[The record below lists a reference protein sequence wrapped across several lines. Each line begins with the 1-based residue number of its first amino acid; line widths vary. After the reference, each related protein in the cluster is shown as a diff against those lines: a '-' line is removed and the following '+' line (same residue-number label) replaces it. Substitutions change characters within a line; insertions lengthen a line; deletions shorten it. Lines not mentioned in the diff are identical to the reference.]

1 MEFRMLDTPSFDEPA
16 APAAPATKLDR
27 RGGYDERAIARACIR
42 RWDDVVK
49 HWLFD
54 WKGKPTAD
62 VRRLNP
68 SNKAIDHN
76 FGRRY
81 GELDTSPRLVEFSG
95 PYPFEDGR
103 EKLGSLVCRGNGA
116 RGDSLVDLVVY
127 LSGGCDRRAAG
138 EFAAILSRK

>member
-68 SNKAIDHN
+68 SNRRSIIISAAVMASLILRPGWSNSADHTPSRMAAKSSAHW
-76 FGRRY
+76 FAVG
-81 GELDTSPRLVEFSG
+81 T
-95 PYPFEDGR
+95 
-103 EKLGSLVCRGNGA
+103 A
-116 RGDSLVDLVVY
+116 RGAIVWSTSWFTLA
-127 LSGGCDRRAAG
+127 GAATG
-138 EFAAILSRK
+138 AQPANFAAILSRK